1 VITTIERPSTTIALS
16 RIPPGDWR
24 VILWVTPLATVSIH
38 EQCMS
43 LGDNLYAGTPW
54 PSREIA
60 EEMLQ
65 KLEGEADFQIWRRL
79 GLVDAR
85 GVRFFPAACG

>member
-1 VITTIERPSTTIALS
+1 
-16 RIPPGDWR
+16 
-24 VILWVTPLATVSIH
+24 
-38 EQCMS
+38 MS
-43 LGDNLYAGTPW
+43 LGDNLYAGAPW